1 MDNFNCKQHLKCGEW
16 KTNPNPFAISK
27 GSIAHETKQKCH
39 RKYAIE
45 RKNSSSW
52 KILVEQSQWQFIESA
67 ITKYDECKQFASL

>member
-16 KTNPNPFAISK
+16 EKKPNPFAISK

-45 RKNSSSW
+45 RKKPIVMKNSGG
-52 KILVEQSQWQFIESA
+52 
-67 ITKYDECKQFASL
+67 TKPMTIHRICNY